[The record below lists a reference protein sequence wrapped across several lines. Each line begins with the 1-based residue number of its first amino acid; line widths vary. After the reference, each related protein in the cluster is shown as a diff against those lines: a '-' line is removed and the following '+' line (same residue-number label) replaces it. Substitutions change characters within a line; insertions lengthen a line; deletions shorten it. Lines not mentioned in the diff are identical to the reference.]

1 MSVTFTASTLG
12 PTASSFTLTSSSG
25 VTASGASSPLTLAE
39 LVEGTY
45 TYTVSGVNANGTG
58 PSSATSNSVVVASVF
73 APSGA
78 YDSIATASP
87 SAGTSYVD
95 FTSIP
100 STYTHLQ
107 IRAICRSND
116 GSPGNNLG
124 IYARFNSD
132 AGANYAL
139 HVLTGNGTSASSGGI
154 VSQTEM
160 FINTVNPRGGD
171 TANVYSA
178 NVIDI
183 LDYANTNKY
192 KTVRA
197 FTGDALNASGVLRL
211 NSGLWMSTTAITSM
225 RIFMEGNF
233 AANSQLALY
242 GIKGN

>member
-1 MSVTFTASTLG
+1 MAITSLKSGISTRSG
-12 PTASSFTLTSSSG
+12 MAGNTLIYPGSY
-25 VTASGASSPLTLAE
+25 E
-39 LVEGTY
+39 
-45 TYTVSGVNANGTG
+45 
-58 PSSATSNSVVVASVF
+58 
-73 APSGA
+73 
-78 YDSIATASP
+78 SIATASP

-116 GSPGNNLG
+116 GSAGNNNG

-132 AGANYAL
+132 SGSNYSF
-139 HVLTGNGTSASSGGI
+139 HFLTGNGATAGAAGLA
-154 VSQTEM
+154 SQTEM
-160 FINTVNPRGGD
+160 FINAANPRGGD
-171 TANVYSA
+171 TASVYSA

-197 FTGDALNASGVLRL
+197 LTGDDLNGSGVIRL
-211 NSGLWMSTTAITSM
+211 FSGLWMSATAISSI
-225 RIFMEGNF
+225 RITMESNF

-242 GIKGN
+242 GVN